1 METDGSDPY
10 VCSPVQLAAIM
21 VDPIKLEIIKD
32 SEFNINLKPEKLD
45 LNVDNPYTDSDILDW
60 HSKVRGSTPDAI
72 LEDWKTY
79 PAQEKSWKMFI
90 NYLDKY
96 HSRSSKKNIFS
107 APVAAGYN
115 IFRFDLKITERLSK
129 KYHNVTNEG
138 TSSLFYPR
146 DTIDVMNLVFY
157 WFEGSKEIKNLT
169 MDTLREYL
177 GISKENSHDALKDV
191 KDTAEIL
198 IRFLKL
204 HRKLFD
210 KVKFRNSFTK

>member
-1 METDGSDPY
+1 METDGTDPSL
-10 VCSPVQLAAIM
+10 CSPVQLAAIM
-21 VDPIKLEIIKD
+21 VDPIRLEIIKD

-45 LNVDNPYTDSDILDW
+45 DMADNPYTDSDILDW
-60 HSKVRGSTPDAI
+60 HAKVRGSSPEQI
-72 LEDWKTY
+72 LSEWKAY
-79 PAQEKSWKMFI
+79 PAQNKSWETFI

-96 HSRSSKKNIFS
+96 HSRSTRKSMFS

-129 KYHNVTNEG
+129 KYDNVTSDG
-138 TSSLFYPR
+138 TSSIFYPR
-146 DTIDVMNLVFY
+146 DTIDVMNLIFY

-169 MDTLREYL
+169 MDSLRGYL
-177 GISKENSHDALKDV
+177 GISTSGSHDALKDV

-204 HRKLFD
+204 HRKLFE
-210 KVKFRNSFTK
+210 KIKFKDSFV